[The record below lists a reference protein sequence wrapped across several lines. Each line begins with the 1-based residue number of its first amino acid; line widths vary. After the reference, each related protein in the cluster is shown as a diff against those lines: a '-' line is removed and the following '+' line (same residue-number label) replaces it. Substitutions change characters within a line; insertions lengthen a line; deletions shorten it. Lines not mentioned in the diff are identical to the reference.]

1 MGAADSHGPLPRG
14 ESDRN
19 PYTQGYLDGFAQGR
33 RHRDA
38 LGEVGRLGPNQH
50 GTIAPP
56 GPNQHGTIAPPGA
69 FGPGDPSQ
77 GGSVQHMPEPGQGS
91 AIKLPEPEALYET
104 PDDVVYPAGPA
115 GEVRTRSETGG
126 EKGDKL
132 ARFDLIP
139 AGPLWLL
146 AELYGKGARKYDA
159 RNWERGYPWH
169 LSYAAA
175 MRHMT
180 LFWQGEDVDPEMG
193 LPHPVCAVFHMF
205 ALVEFMATQPGYD
218 DRPTRRAAAE
228 TSEDARPRHPG
239 RDGS

>member
-14 ESDRN
+14 EADRN
-19 PYTQGYLDGFAQGR
+19 PYTQGYLDGFKQGR

-38 LGEVGRLGPNQH
+38 LGELAHWPHLQVP
-50 GTIAPP
+50 TE
-56 GPNQHGTIAPPGA
+56 
-69 FGPGDPSQ
+69 
-77 GGSVQHMPEPGQGS
+77 GGSVQHMPEPGSSSPLWDELEDAARDAADLRRAQ
-91 AIKLPEPEALYET
+91 A
-104 PDDVVYPAGPA
+104 
-115 GEVRTRSETGG
+115 EVRTRSETGG

-218 DRPTRRAAAE
+218 DRPTRA
-228 TSEDARPRHPG
+228 TSEDARPRRPG
-239 RDGS
+239 RDDS